1 MINYATWR
9 KILNVPQW
17 RGRAPP
23 VLQPELFNPVFRTER
38 RVFRSVRSVQKEE
51 AKFDKGERHLPCA
64 DRRLGRQ
71 PGRLRFHRRGCPRY
85 RSEQVDFSDPYYYA
99 SIVSLV
105 KTDSAYASATL
116 ALALIG
122 TFLGCV
128 IGFAVGVLQTIPID
142 KNRGP
147 LPAGLSGAR

>member
-1 MINYATWR
+1 MIKENTISIALATALAASLAACLAACGS
-9 KILNVPQW
+9 IAEV
-17 RGRAPP
+17 APDTAASSATSEAAP
-23 VLQPELFNPVFRTER
+23 TEG
-38 RVFRSVRSVQKEE
+38 
-51 AKFDKGERHLPCA
+51 DTA
-64 DRRLGRQ
+64 DRAK
-71 PGRLRFHRRGCPRY
+71 
-85 RSEQVDFSDPYYYA
+85 QVDFSDPYYYA

-142 KNRGP
+142 KNRDP